1 MARVVIVKGGQT
13 MTSSDEMRKRRQRAA
28 YDDYVR
34 LQWQFYRLARD
45 HPARAALA
53 EAVRVAEQRWRAL
66 MQSLGTVGAAPRETI
81 VMSLVEPLVGLDD
94 RAAVVRWSE

>member
-1 MARVVIVKGGQT
+1 
-13 MTSSDEMRKRRQRAA
+13 MTRSDEMRKRRQRAA

-53 EAVRVAEQRWRAL
+53 EAVRVAEQHWRTL
-66 MQSLGTVGAAPRETI
+66 MQSLGTVGTAPREA
-81 VMSLVEPLVGLDD
+81 VFMSPVEPLVGIHHRGDGCMLN
-94 RAAVVRWSE
+94 VRIRLNNSTC